1 VADSFLTRGF
11 QEPHASQEAEDAV
24 RVMFYS
30 HDTYGLG
37 HLRRTLALAGYFRD
51 CWAGMSQLIVTGSP
65 VPSGYRLPK
74 GADYV
79 KLPSVVKV
87 GAGRYASRSLATPF
101 EDVLAVRRDLL
112 LGVARSF
119 QPDALVVDHA
129 PAGLKGEMVDTL
141 GFLTHNSPETGLILG
156 LRDIVDEAPRVRRD
170 WKREGVYDLLDSVY
184 DRILVYGKREI
195 YDPVTEYRF
204 SARAARKSRY
214 VGYLRRKA
222 ERPADAVRRELALST
237 GRLVLV
243 TAGGGG
249 DGHQLFEVMLEGI
262 RRSPG
267 PVPFDCVLVCG
278 PLMPDYV
285 RRKFERMASGLPGVR
300 FLDFVADLAAYIG
313 AADVVVAMAGH
324 NSVSEI
330 LSFGRPSI
338 LVPRVSPRREQVIRA
353 EALRR
358 RGLVRMIQPAELTP
372 ERLLADVEELLDH
385 PDAVQPPF
393 ELDGLPGA
401 ATELEELMHE
411 RAGSSYSS
419 SSQPRSRTRPAG
431 RGES

>member
-1 VADSFLTRGF
+1 
-11 QEPHASQEAEDAV
+11 
-24 RVMFYS
+24 
-30 HDTYGLG
+30 
-37 HLRRTLALAGYFRD
+37 
-51 CWAGMSQLIVTGSP
+51 MSQLIVTGSP
-65 VPSGYRLPK
+65 VPNGYRLPK

-129 PAGLKGEMVDTL
+129 PAGLKGEMVATL
-141 GFLTHNSPETGLILG
+141 AFLTRNSPETGLILG

-170 WKREGVYDLLDSVY
+170 WEREGVYDLLDRVY

-195 YDPVTEYRF
+195 YDVVTEYRF
-204 SARAARKSRY
+204 SAQAARKSRY
-214 VGYLRRKA
+214 VGYLRRTA
-222 ERPADAVRRELALST
+222 DRPVDAVRRELRLST

-249 DGHQLFEVMLEGI
+249 DGHELFRVMLEGI

-267 PVPFDCVLVCG
+267 QVSFDCLLVWG
-278 PLMPDYV
+278 PLMPEEA
-285 RRKFERMASGLPGVR
+285 RREFERTASGLPGVR
-300 FLDFVADLAAYIG
+300 FLDFVTDLATYIR
-313 AADVVVAMAGH
+313 AADVIVAMAGH

-338 LVPRVSPRREQVIRA
+338 LVPRVTPRREQVIRA
-353 EALRR
+353 EALRQ

-372 ERLLADVEELLDH
+372 ERLLADVEELLEH

-393 ELDGLPGA
+393 ALDGLPAA
-401 ATELEELMHE
+401 ATELDELLHE
-411 RAGSSYSS
+411 RG
-419 SSQPRSRTRPAG
+419 G
-431 RGES
+431 RR